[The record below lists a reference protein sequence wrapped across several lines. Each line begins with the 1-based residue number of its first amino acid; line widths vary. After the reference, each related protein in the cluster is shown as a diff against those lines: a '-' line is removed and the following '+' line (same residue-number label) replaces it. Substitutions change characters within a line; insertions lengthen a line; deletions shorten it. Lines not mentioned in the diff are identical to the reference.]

1 MACFGRLNGIAH
13 TKLSQA
19 AFARYTFS
27 MALTFQAH
35 SDGKVIVP
43 DEPRDL
49 PINVRLLVTVESIPD
64 SAKVAPAPRRFQ
76 PLNIKID
83 PELSHAIAL
92 DPEFDIAE
100 S

>member
-1 MACFGRLNGIAH
+1 MTLA
-13 TKLSQA
+13 
-19 AFARYTFS
+19 
-27 MALTFQAH
+27 FQAH

-49 PINVRLLVTVESIPD
+49 PVNVQLFVTVESIPEP
-64 SAKVAPAPRRFQ
+64 AKGPALRRFQ
-76 PLNIKID
+76 PLEIKID
-83 PELSHAIAL
+83 PALSHAIAS

>member
-1 MACFGRLNGIAH
+1 MTLI
-13 TKLSQA
+13 
-19 AFARYTFS
+19 
-27 MALTFQAH
+27 FQAH

-43 DEPRDL
+43 DEPRAL
-49 PINVRLLVTVESIPD
+49 PINVRLRVTVEPICEP
-64 SAKVAPAPRRFQ
+64 ANGTPAPRRFQ
-76 PLNIKID
+76 PLDIQID